1 MTLKLLRSIEDRC
14 GSARVFEHERLGLAQ
29 IMAFGNVLELERHPA
44 QARDE
49 RLAYM
54 DQVEHELT
62 KLDAEER
69 ARKQSK
75 SRQKK
80 RRIGEYGRRLLRQRE
95 AANDHK
101 PKRVFG

>member
-29 IMAFGNVLELERHPA
+29 IMTFGNVLELERHPV

-54 DQVEHELT
+54 DEVEHELA

-69 ARKQSK
+69 ARKQRK
-75 SRQKK
+75 SRAK
-80 RRIGEYGRRLLRQRE
+80 RRLGECGRRLLRQHE
-95 AANDHK
+95 AANDDS
-101 PKRVFG
+101 VFG